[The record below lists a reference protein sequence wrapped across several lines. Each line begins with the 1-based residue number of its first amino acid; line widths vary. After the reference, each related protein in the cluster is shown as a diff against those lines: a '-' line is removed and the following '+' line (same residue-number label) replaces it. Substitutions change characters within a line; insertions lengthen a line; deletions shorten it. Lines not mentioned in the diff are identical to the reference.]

1 MTLAEWGN
9 PTALFS
15 YRLKRL
21 STVEIRAGC
30 RLWVRAQAEPTP
42 GKGKGHSPRRGR
54 QESGSSAEKTY
65 KRTRVRSI
73 SGRIIGTL
81 ECSSPWGFDSAPVS
95 AGPPPGANCSAS
107 VEPASAVVEEFPL
120 AITCVTISK

>member
-30 RLWVRAQAEPTP
+30 RFWVTLAT
-42 GKGKGHSPRRGR
+42 RGR
-54 QESGSSAEKTY
+54 NPRKKKATFPAGDARKWLFGRKTLESGPRPFHFRKTNGY
-65 KRTRVRSI
+65 
-73 SGRIIGTL
+73 
-81 ECSSPWGFDSAPVS
+81 
-95 AGPPPGANCSAS
+95 AG
-107 VEPASAVVEEFPL
+107 EPFFVGLRF
-120 AITCVTISK
+120 

>member
-30 RLWVRAQAEPTP
+30 RFWVTAQAEPAP
-42 GKGKGHSPRRGR
+42 GTGKGHSPRRGC
-54 QESGSSAEKTY
+54 QESGSSAEKTLHANPRPRHFRKNY
-65 KRTRVRSI
+65 RY
-73 SGRIIGTL
+73 
-81 ECSSPWGFDSAPVS
+81 
-95 AGPPPGANCSAS
+95 AGMLFS
-107 VEPASAVVEEFPL
+107 VGLLF
-120 AITCVTISK
+120 

>member
-30 RLWVRAQAEPTP
+30 RFWVTP
-42 GKGKGHSPRRGR
+42 AGRGATRERKKPPSPPGTP
-54 QESGSSAEKTY
+54 ESGSSAEKTLESRPRPFY
-65 KRTRVRSI
+65 CTKNNGYAGMPFSVGRPILPASSRGLAWRKLLCFGRTRQRR
-73 SGRIIGTL
+73 GR
-81 ECSSPWGFDSAPVS
+81 
-95 AGPPPGANCSAS
+95 
-107 VEPASAVVEEFPL
+107 
-120 AITCVTISK
+120 

>member
-30 RLWVRAQAEPTP
+30 RFWVTPASRGHNPRKKKATFPAGDARKWLFGRKNVRVAPASFPFQEEQWVRCRAFL
-42 GKGKGHSPRRGR
+42 RGA
-54 QESGSSAEKTY
+54 SLLS
-65 KRTRVRSI
+65 RSQQ
-73 SGRIIGTL
+73 GTCL
-81 ECSSPWGFDSAPVS
+81 PQTALLRSNPPAPW
-95 AGPPPGANCSAS
+95 
-107 VEPASAVVEEFPL
+107 
-120 AITCVTISK
+120 

>member
-30 RLWVRAQAEPTP
+30 RLWVRAQAEPAP
-42 GKGKGHSPRRGR
+42 GKGKGDSPRRGR
-54 QESGSSAEKTY
+54 QESGSSAEKT
-65 KRTRVRSI
+65 
-73 SGRIIGTL
+73 L
-81 ECSSPWGFDSAPVS
+81 ESRPRPFHFRKNNGY
-95 AGPPPGANCSAS
+95 AGVAFSMGLR
-107 VEPASAVVEEFPL
+107 F
-120 AITCVTISK
+120 

>member
-30 RLWVRAQAEPTP
+30 RLWVRAQAEPAP

-54 QESGSSAEKTY
+54 QESGSSAEK
-65 KRTRVRSI
+65 KRYMRTCVRSV
-73 SGRIIGTL
+73 SGRTIGTL
-81 ECSSPWGFDSAPVS
+81 ACSS
-95 AGPPPGANCSAS
+95 
-107 VEPASAVVEEFPL
+107 E
-120 AITCVTISK
+120 